1 MQYIKSRQRG
11 YTFIEVLVIL
21 AIAGTMAA
29 LALPYFHQIYKRNR
43 LRSTVQDIYSMVL
56 ATRMQAVKRNQVTIL
71 QVVMN
76 NPALCGQSS
85 KCMIMWAD
93 NVPNNYVQ
101 DAGEPTIQQQPI
113 PDYIYFRRPPSG
125 SLNGPSAVAFDG
137 YPGAPGASDRIVFQ
151 ADGTL
156 VAPTSTNSLPPLAPG
171 AVTASVPHGSI
182 DCNPSSRCRGIF
194 IADNN
199 DTGSTANR
207 NVFRISVDDYG
218 RTGRV
223 SLLKWLPTSDGGNAG
238 ENNFVPG
245 PWVWA
250 D

>member
-1 MQYIKSRQRG
+1 MRYIKRRQRG

-21 AIAGTMAA
+21 AIAGTMSAI
-29 LALPYFHQIYKRNR
+29 ALPYFHQIYKRNR
-43 LRSTVQDIYSMVL
+43 LRSTVQDVYSLVL
-56 ATRMQAVKRNQVTIL
+56 ATRMQAVKRNKIVIL

-76 NPALCGQSS
+76 NTSLCGQSG
-85 KCMIMWAD
+85 KCLIMWAD

-113 PDYIYFRRPPSG
+113 PDYIYFRRAPTG
-125 SLNGPSAVAFDG
+125 SLNGSSAVSFDG
-137 YPGAPGASDRIVFQ
+137 YPGAPGATDRIVFQ
-151 ADGTL
+151 SDGTL
-156 VAPTSTNSLPPLAPG
+156 VAPTSTNSRAPQAPG
-171 AVTASVPHGSI
+171 TVTASVPHGSI

-199 DTGSTANR
+199 QTGSTANR
-207 NVFRISVDDYG
+207 NVFRISVDDFG
-218 RTGRV
+218 RTGRA
-223 SLLKWLPTSDGGNAG
+223 SLLKWLPTSEGGNAG
-238 ENNFVPG
+238 ENDYVPG